1 MGFVKGDPNNPGRKF
16 TRGMSGNPKG
26 RPAAIIEVAKAAR
39 EHTAEA
45 LETLAAIMRDKKA
58 TASARVSAA
67 VAILERAWG
76 KAPQTI
82 DLRRLDPNQMKEIAD
97 DELIAI
103 IAADDDDEPH
113 AQTNGS
119 AGAVVTPAD
128 PTELN

>member
-45 LETLAAIMRDKKA
+45 LETLARIMRDAKA

-67 VAILERAWG
+67 VAILERGWG

-82 DLRRLDPNQMKEIAD
+82 DLRREIDMKELSD
-97 DELIAI
+97 DELTLIAI
-103 IAADDDDEPH
+103 GTVTES
-113 AQTNGS
+113 NGS
-119 AGAVVTPAD
+119 AGAAEPAEDEAVV
-128 PTELN
+128 N

>member
-103 IAADDDDEPH
+103 IAADDEEPH

-119 AGAVVTPAD
+119 NGAAVEEANPREPD
-128 PTELN
+128 

>member
-1 MGFVKGDPNNPGRKF
+1 M
-16 TRGMSGNPKG
+16 
-26 RPAAIIEVAKAAR
+26 EVAKAAR
-39 EHTAEA
+39 EYTIEA
-45 LETLAAIMRDKKA
+45 LETLAAIMRDRKA

-67 VAILERAWG
+67 IGLLERGYG
-76 KAPQTI
+76 KCPQTI
-82 DLRRLDPNQMKEIAD
+82 DLRRLDPGQMKEIAD

-103 IAADDDDEPH
+103 IAADDEEPQ

>member
-39 EHTAEA
+39 EHTTEA
-45 LETLAAIMRDKKA
+45 LETLARIMRDAKA

-67 VAILERAWG
+67 AEILNRGWG

-82 DLRRLDPNQMKEIAD
+82 DLRRLDPGQMKEIAD
-97 DELIAI
+97 DELVAI
-103 IAADDDDEPH
+103 IAAADEEPH

-119 AGAVVTPAD
+119 AGAVVTPSDA
-128 PTELN
+128 TELN